1 MMIASAHRE
10 VGGGIENFL
19 HKNDVDDQSNDND
32 TDEEEDVGGQS
43 FNNARTTIRKKVEAR
58 VLVKNTAIIGDGKDQ
73 R

>member
-1 MMIASAHRE
+1 MMIAAAHRE

-19 HKNDVDDQSNDND
+19 HKNDVDDRSNDND

>member
-1 MMIASAHRE
+1 MMIAAAHRE

-19 HKNDVDDQSNDND
+19 HKNDVDDRSNDND

-58 VLVKNTAIIGDGKDQ
+58 V